1 MTNKT
6 KQMYNR
12 KKLYSQEIQKLLTED
27 GQVLPAENFASIKDK
42 NYSTL
47 GMDYWSWMDF
57 LANLEATFSKDLA
70 ETTDK
75 FKIETIDELIDA
87 LYCAPDVK
95 SLYRN

>member
-12 KKLYSQEIQKLLTED
+12 KKLYSQEIQNLLTED

-57 LANLEATFSKDLA
+57 LANLEATFSKDLT

-75 FKIETIDELIDA
+75 FKIETIDEVIDA
-87 LYCAPDVK
+87 LYYAPDVK